1 MGDSCGCGNGY
12 SEESCEIKLTER
24 AFGKNPD
31 SYKTGQ
37 LIEKFW
43 ELGFDVVFHG
53 PVGEHPNGYIT
64 LESLLD
70 DADSVALISDTVT
83 ISYSELNDIL
93 EGVLDTVMKS
103 VEEHLTKLV
112 LEGDANE

>member
-43 ELGFDVVFHG
+43 ALGFDVVFHG
-53 PVGEHPNGYIT
+53 PVREHPNGYIT
-64 LESLLD
+64 LESLRD
-70 DADSVALISDTVT
+70 DEFILIADTVT
-83 ISYSELNDIL
+83 ISYSDLNDIL
-93 EGVLDTVMKS
+93 EMDLELVANYGS
-103 VEEHLTKLV
+103 VHWPV
-112 LEGDANE
+112 SEGGSNE

>member
-43 ELGFDVVFHG
+43 ALGFDIVFHG

-64 LESLLD
+64 LESLSPED
-70 DADSVALISDTVT
+70 DDVILIADTVT
-83 ISYSELNDIL
+83 ISYSELNVIWKW
-93 EGVLDTVMKS
+93 T
-103 VEEHLTKLV
+103 
-112 LEGDANE
+112 

>member
-53 PVGEHPNGYIT
+53 PIGEYFNGYIT
-64 LESLLD
+64 LESLRD
-70 DADSVALISDTVT
+70 DAVTLISDTVT

-93 EGVLDTVMKS
+93 NGILD
-103 VEEHLTKLV
+103 KLV
-112 LEGDANE
+112 LEGESNE

>member
-12 SEESCEIKLTER
+12 SGESCEIKLTER

-53 PVGEHPNGYIT
+53 PVREYPNGYIT
-64 LESLLD
+64 LESLRD
-70 DADSVALISDTVT
+70 NESILIADTVT
-83 ISYSELNDIL
+83 ISYSDLNDIL
-93 EGVLDTVMKS
+93 EMDLES
-103 VEEHLTKLV
+103 VTNYGSVHWPV
-112 LEGDANE
+112 SEGESNE

>member
-1 MGDSCGCGNGY
+1 MSDSCGCGNGY

-24 AFGKNPD
+24 SFGKNPD

-53 PVGEHPNGYIT
+53 PITEFPNGYIT
-64 LESLLD
+64 LESLPPKD
-70 DADSVALISDTVT
+70 VGVMLIADTVT
-83 ISYSELNDIL
+83 IL
-93 EGVLDTVMKS
+93 
-103 VEEHLTKLV
+103 
-112 LEGDANE
+112 